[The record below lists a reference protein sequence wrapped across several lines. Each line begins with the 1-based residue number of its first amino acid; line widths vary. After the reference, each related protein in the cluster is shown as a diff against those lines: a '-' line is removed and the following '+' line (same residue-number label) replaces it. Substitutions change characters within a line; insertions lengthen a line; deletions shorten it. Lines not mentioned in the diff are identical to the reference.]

1 MLYYLSPMLELRHI
15 KKDYYV
21 DKKAYPAL
29 KNVSIAFED
38 VGFVAILGPSG
49 CGKTTLLN
57 IIGGLDHYTSGDL
70 LVDSKSTK
78 DFKDSEWDAYRNEK
92 VGFVFQSYNLIPH
105 MNVLDNVEMSLLLNG
120 ASKGD
125 RQKKALLALEAVG
138 LKDMVK
144 KKPNQ
149 LSGGQMQR
157 VALARAIVNNP
168 KIILADEPT
177 GALDSATSV
186 QVMKILKSLSET
198 RLVIMVTHNRDLAF
212 ECADRII
219 EVKDGEIVHDSHP
232 FLPEKE
238 EEGTEKL
245 ISKKTSMS
253 FWTALK
259 SSFNNI
265 RTKKV
270 RVILTA
276 VASSIGIFGV
286 ALVLAVSNGF
296 QNYVSNV
303 EGSIASSVPIT
314 IPKMTYTYLSNK
326 ESKLPEEFPSDNNV
340 NVYDS
345 KKTTFI
351 SHTNYYDNDY
361 IKNVIDP
368 LVTEGLARSVLV
380 NRKGLEFNL
389 IKKVHNDN
397 TGADTYKFIDQYASA
412 GGASNIVSSAT
423 SLPTTI
429 FHELYGEEKG
439 ILSMYDCI
447 YGKYPKSSDEL
458 VLILDRYNRI
468 DLSTLRALGVLPAD
482 EENYE
487 TKISFE
493 DVLNNN
499 VYKAYLNSKF
509 YDKNQADCD
518 LRVRG
523 YETITPRY
531 KNGKLTLEG
540 DPNDVKTI
548 HRVERG
554 DTSSLGAQKIY
565 ENDAKYEPKIL
576 KIVGILRPSKDS
588 YVQLMPTSIG
598 YLSSLT
604 QEFVEDVETDCD
616 FIHES
621 NEESWYIP
629 TGTSKTSSGLVYNE
643 SEDGKKEIEN
653 AFNSILSTVNSGNP
667 LSVNSISSL
676 AKALRFTRF
685 YVPESEKTKSVYTIL
700 NVTGYLNETRKA
712 GKDFRGDLVGRI
724 VDALSSEDER
734 KKKEATFAFLERILE
749 PSFYRN
755 GHENE
760 SYSMDGDTFDMDF
773 NIGDL
778 IAYFQSYS
786 LVTSILIFPTA
797 LTTKDALIKKLD
809 AYNEG
814 KEESKK
820 IYYSDIMSTFTSSL
834 STLIEVLSTVLV
846 VFASISLVVSS
857 IMTSIITYV
866 SVIERTKEIGILRA
880 CGARKTDVGR
890 LFEAE
895 CVIVGFVAG
904 VLGVF
909 FAGIACF
916 PVGQII
922 DHLYPGNNLSSIA
935 SLNPLHA
942 VILVLVSIVLAFIS
956 GLIPARIGA
965 NKDPVIALRTE

>member
-1 MLYYLSPMLELRHI
+1 MLYYLSTMLELRHI

-21 DKKAYPAL
+21 DKQAYPAL
-29 KNVSIAFED
+29 KDVSIAFED

-78 DFKDSEWDAYRNEK
+78 DFKDSEWDAYRNEQ

-120 ASKGD
+120 ASKSD

-138 LKDMVK
+138 LKEMVK

-177 GALDSATSV
+177 GALDSVTSV
-186 QVMKILKSLSET
+186 QVMKILKNLSKT
-198 RLVIMVTHNRDLAF
+198 RLVIMVTHNRELAF
-212 ECADRII
+212 EYADRII
-219 EVKDGEIVHDSHP
+219 EVKDGEIVHDSQP
-232 FLPEKE
+232 FSPEKE
-238 EEGTEKL
+238 VQITEKL
-245 ISKKTSMS
+245 IAKKTSMS

-270 RVILTA
+270 RVLLTA

-314 IPKMTYTYLSNK
+314 ISKTSYTYASN
-326 ESKLPEEFPSDNNV
+326 SQAKLPEEFPSDNNV

-345 KKTTFI
+345 SKTTFI
-351 SHTNYYDNDY
+351 SHTNYYDKDY
-361 IKNVIDP
+361 IDNVINP

-389 IKKVHNDN
+389 IKKVHSES
-397 TGADTYKFIDQYASA
+397 TGTDTYKYIDQYASA

-429 FHELYGEEKG
+429 FHELYGEEQG
-439 ILSMYDCI
+439 VLSMYDCI

-458 VLILDRYNRI
+458 VLILDRYNRV
-468 DLSTLRALGVLPAD
+468 DLSTLRALGILPSD
-482 EENYE
+482 EENYDA
-487 TKISFE
+487 KISFE

-499 VYKAYLNSKF
+499 IYKAYLNSKF
-509 YDKNQADCD
+509 YGKNQSDCD
-518 LRVRG
+518 LSVRG
-523 YETITPRY
+523 YNTITPHL
-531 KNGKLTLEG
+531 KNGKIVLEG
-540 DPNDVKTI
+540 DTNDVKVV
-548 HRVERG
+548 HRVEKG

-565 ENDAKYEPKIL
+565 ENDAKYEPKVL

-604 QEFVEDVETDCD
+604 KEFVEDAEKNCG
-616 FIHES
+616 FIHEA

-643 SEDGKKEIEN
+643 EDDGKKEIEN
-653 AFNSILSTVNSGNP
+653 AFNSILASVNSGGS
-667 LSVNSISSL
+667 LSVTSISSL
-676 AKALRFTRF
+676 AKALRFTNF
-685 YVPESEKTKSVYTIL
+685 YVPESDKTKGVYYIL
-700 NVTGYLNETRKA
+700 NVTSYLNESRKA
-712 GKDFRGDLVGRI
+712 GKDFRGDLVGRL
-724 VDALSSEDER
+724 VDALSGQDER

-749 PSFYRN
+749 SSFYQN
-755 GHENE
+755 GHEKE
-760 SYSMDGDTFDMDF
+760 TYDIDGETLDMDF
-773 NIGDL
+773 NIADL

-786 LVTSILIFPTA
+786 LITSILIFPTA
-797 LTTKDALIKKLD
+797 LTTKDALTKKLD

-814 KEESKK
+814 KDESKK

-880 CGARKTDVGR
+880 CGARKRDVGR

-895 CVIVGFVAG
+895 CVIIGFVAG
-904 VLGVF
+904 VIGVVV
-909 FAGIACF
+909 AGLACF
-916 PVGQII
+916 PIGQIV
-922 DHLYPGNNLSSIA
+922 DHLYPGNNLSQIA
-935 SLNPLHA
+935 SLHPLHA
-942 VILVLVSIVLAFIS
+942 LVLILVSIGLAFVS
-956 GLIPARIGA
+956 GLVPARIGA

>member
-29 KNVSIAFED
+29 KDVSIAFED

-212 ECADRII
+212 EYADRII

-468 DLSTLRALGVLPAD
+468 NLSTLRALGILPAD